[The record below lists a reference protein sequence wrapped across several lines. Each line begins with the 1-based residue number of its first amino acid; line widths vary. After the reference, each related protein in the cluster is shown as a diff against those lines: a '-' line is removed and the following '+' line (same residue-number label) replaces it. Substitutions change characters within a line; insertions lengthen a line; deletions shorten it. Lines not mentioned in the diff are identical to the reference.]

1 MATDMQEL
9 FDLDVQ
15 DLVAAESPEH
25 EEAAV
30 SLSCEGSCTRPFCI

>member
-15 DLVAAESPEH
+15 DLVAETAEQ
-25 EEAAV
+25 EEAAAI
-30 SLSCEGSCTRPFCI
+30 SLSCEGSCHRPYCI

>member
-15 DLVAAESPEH
+15 DLVAAETGEH
-25 EEAAV
+25 EEAAI
-30 SLSCEGSCTRPFCI
+30 SISCEGSCHRPYCI

>member
-15 DLVAAESPEH
+15 DLVATDTVEQEESLI
-25 EEAAV
+25 
-30 SLSCEGSCTRPFCI
+30 SISCDGSCFRPYCI

>member
-15 DLVAAESPEH
+15 DLVAAETGEQ
-25 EEAAV
+25 EDAAF
-30 SLSCEGSCTRPFCI
+30 SISCEGSCTRPWCI

>member
-15 DLVAAESPEH
+15 DLAAADTVEQED
-25 EEAAV
+25 AV
-30 SLSCEGSCTRPFCI
+30 FSISCEGSCTRPYCI